1 MSKKRTQKID
11 KVVSLAASEERR
23 FGEITGRSQQTL
35 NEQLL
40 RLGELNAYRQGYA
53 AKRPSPTGVSAVHWR
68 DYQNFLGRLDTAVSS
83 QQQIIRDCEQNLEVH
98 RNRWLQKRQKLESLE
113 RVLEKSRQQD
123 AAYESRLEQK
133 MLDDLPRSELFRSD
147 GEDG

>member
-1 MSKKRTQKID
+1 MTKKRTQKID

-23 FGEITGRSQQTL
+23 FGELTGRSQQAL
-35 NEQLL
+35 NEQLR

-53 AKRPSPTGVSAVHWR
+53 AKRPRPSGVTAAHWQ

-123 AAYESRLEQK
+123 AAYEARLEQK
-133 MLDDLPRSELFRSD
+133 TLDDLPKSAQRGLNRDDF
-147 GEDG
+147 

>member
-1 MSKKRTQKID
+1 MSKRRSKKIN

-23 FGEITGRSQQTL
+23 FGELTGRSQQAL
-35 NEQLL
+35 NEQMQ
-40 RLGELNAYRQGYA
+40 RLGELNAYRQSYA
-53 AKRPSPTGVSAVHWR
+53 AKSPRTSGVTAVHWQ

-83 QQQIIRDCEQNLEVH
+83 QQQIIRDCEQSLEVH

-123 AAYESRLEQK
+123 AVYESRLEQK
-133 MLDDLPRSELFRSD
+133 TLDDLPRPEQFRRD
-147 GEDG
+147 NDDR